1 MKHGILIYG
10 PTPLFGGQLGANKQ
24 NLISAL
30 FGVGNNKK
38 LVQAVKNQIV
48 TNQLDWHFDFDQTE
62 SNPQE
67 IMNQGTDLIV
77 VLPELVK
84 KFDTGSIPTNSLI
97 ELTSTEYHQNDV
109 TRIISYMKQQS

>member
-10 PTPLFGGQLGANKQ
+10 PTPLLGGQIGANKQ

-38 LVQAVKNQIV
+38 LVQAVKDQIV
-48 TNQLDWHFDFDQTE
+48 THQLDWHFDFDQTE
-62 SNPQE
+62 SNYQD
-67 IMNQGTDLIV
+67 IINQDIDLIV
-77 VLPELVK
+77 ILPELEK
-84 KFDTGSIPTNSLI
+84 KFDRGSIPTNTLI
-97 ELTSTEYHQNDV
+97 KLTSTEYHENDV